1 MTSSDSD
8 GDLATVLARAGLPA
22 DNLLGRQ
29 AALPA
34 PLRDLHR
41 QVLAGFAAT
50 GAPPAP
56 AELAGW
62 ANAHGV
68 DLRHA
73 LRKLGDTELVFTDP
87 DATAVTGAVP
97 FAAGTSAHRVN
108 IIGGPK
114 AFANC
119 AVDALGIAAML
130 DRDITI
136 DSTDPH
142 SGEPVTAANRAGQ
155 WSWQPPDAVVF
166 VGSRGTGPIT
176 QCCCPVINFF
186 TSAAHATAYQQQHG
200 LSGVVLSMAQAAHAG
215 ALIFGDL
222 LHDPS

>member
-1 MTSSDSD
+1 MTPSWC
-8 GDLATVLARAGLPA
+8 V
-22 DNLLGRQ
+22 
-29 AALPA
+29 
-34 PLRDLHR
+34 
-41 QVLAGFAAT
+41 
-50 GAPPAP
+50 
-56 AELAGW
+56 
-62 ANAHGV
+62 
-68 DLRHA
+68 
-73 LRKLGDTELVFTDP
+73 TDA

-97 FAAGTSAHRVN
+97 FAAGTSAHRVA
-108 IIGGPK
+108 ITGGPQ

-119 AVDALGIAAML
+119 AIDALGIAAML

-142 SGEPVTAANRAGQ
+142 SGEPVTATSRAGR

-166 VGSRGTGPIT
+166 VGSRGTGPLT

-186 TSAAHATAYQQQHG
+186 TSAARATSYQQQHG

-222 LHDPS
+222 LHDPA

>member
-1 MTSSDSD
+1 MTSSGSD

-22 DNLLGRQ
+22 DNLLARQ

-41 QVLAGFAAT
+41 LVLAGFAAT

-56 AELAGW
+56 ADLDAW
-62 ANAHGV
+62 ASVHGV

-73 LRKLGDTELVFTDP
+73 LRELGDTELVFTDA

-97 FAAGTSAHRVN
+97 FAAGVSAHRVA
-108 IIGGPK
+108 IAGGPQ

-136 DSTDPH
+136 TSTDPG
-142 SGEPVTAANRAGQ
+142 SGELVTATSRAGR

-186 TSAAHATAYQQQHG
+186 TSVAHATGYQQQHG
-200 LSGVVLSMAQAAHAG
+200 LSGVVLGMAQAARAG
-215 ALIFGDL
+215 ALIFGGL
-222 LHDPS
+222 LRDPA